1 MQPNEELSVTI
12 ELKLPTTPGKYILH
26 FRLVHGDNQEFGDE
40 VTVDL
45 VANAPEPEQVCCTR
59 VCCRTGKCFDC
70 QVLNTLEEP
79 LIETSGDTFYVD
91 QDKDV
96 DVSGESVEDL
106 DNASVNSWIV
116 VRDDDEAA
124 AEPPGPSELSENSG
138 TPSVVEETP
147 GDVQPCTVPSEKE
160 AQRNSYNKQV
170 YMSRYD

>member
-45 VANAPEPEQVCCTR
+45 VANAPEPEEVCYSTAQR
-59 VCCRTGKCFDC
+59 IDC
-70 QVLNTLEEP
+70 QGLNTLEEP
-79 LIETSGDTFYVD
+79 LIETDGDTFYVD

-138 TPSVVEETP
+138 TPSVVAETP